1 MVTGGPGAVG
11 LLDLQVAEVEPS
23 PTLDFATTLHLP
35 MEVQHVLGQLQ
46 RVVPVVQL
54 LADQVFT
61 DYESQLQWAPLNAIT

>member
-1 MVTGGPGAVG
+1 
-11 LLDLQVAEVEPS
+11 
-23 PTLDFATTLHLP
+23 